1 MMAGE
6 VYFAVHALVP
16 RSNVSTRRSDESE
29 KKSRSIHDEKNVT
42 ISISMNGQCNQYT
55 YNERNYRPN
64 AFLILSFINLYI
76 YNSATRN
83 NYTKNSFHLK
93 RVQLLGAAAFRT
105 TGIRDGVW
113 CWRNK
118 S

>member
-42 ISISMNGQCNQYT
+42 ISI
-55 YNERNYRPN
+55 NEW
-64 AFLILSFINLYI
+64 
-76 YNSATRN
+76 T
-83 NYTKNSFHLK
+83 
-93 RVQLLGAAAFRT
+93 V
-105 TGIRDGVW
+105 
-113 CWRNK
+113 
-118 S
+118 

>member
-1 MMAGE
+1 MAGE
-6 VYFAVHALVP
+6 VYFAVHAFVP

-55 YNERNYRPN
+55 YNERNYRPK

-76 YNSATRN
+76 QLC
-83 NYTKNSFHLK
+83 YTK
-93 RVQLLGAAAFRT
+93 QLHQKLLSSQDGATSGSGRL
-105 TGIRDGVW
+105 
-113 CWRNK
+113 
-118 S
+118 